1 MLMRKKRAQVT
12 RRVSNKKRTQ
22 VTRREVNKKRRIRGQ
37 SLPVINLPNIN
48 WRVIILLS
56 FFIIPVLLVTMVSN
70 WMQKPENLMIKS
82 VEVQGNLKYLDKAAL
97 QPIIAPFVKTNLYLL
112 NKKSLEEEIEFNH
125 WVYSA
130 SLTSMWPNKLIVKIH
145 EQHPIA
151 FWGDNEGMVNEF
163 GEVIDVDLP
172 QQRSQLPTLYSPF
185 DKGREMVESYV
196 KIRGWMEKFPV
207 DIIKFTEDKR
217 GSWLLKLSNGIKV
230 KVGRKEHER
239 RLRRFI
245 VGYSNQL
252 AAQVKKIDT
261 VDLRYTNG
269 FAVKWI

>member
-1 MLMRKKRAQVT
+1 MRKK
-12 RRVSNKKRTQ
+12 K
-22 VTRREVNKKRRIRGQ
+22 VNGIRF
-37 SLPVINLPNIN
+37 LPIIHLPKMT
-48 WRVIILLS
+48 WRFIIILS
-56 FFIIPVLLVTMVSN
+56 FFIGPLFIVLMISHWIQN
-70 WMQKPENLMIKS
+70 PENLMIKS
-82 VEVQGNLKYLDKAAL
+82 VEIQGNLKYLDRATL

-112 NKKSLEEEIEFNH
+112 DKKGLEEEIEFNH

-130 SLTSMWPNKLIVKIH
+130 SLTSMWPDTLIIKIY

-151 FWGDNEGMVNEF
+151 FWGDNEGMINEF
-163 GEVIDVDLP
+163 GEVIDVNLP
-172 QQRSQLPTLYSPF
+172 QKRNLLPTLYSPF
-185 DKGREMVESYV
+185 DKGREMVENYV
-196 KIRGWMEKFPV
+196 KIRKWMNDLPV

-230 KVGRKEHER
+230 KVGRKEHKR

-245 VGYSNQL
+245 VGYNNQL
-252 AAQVKKIDT
+252 AGQVKKIDT

>member
-1 MLMRKKRAQVT
+1 MRKKKAQVT
-12 RRVSNKKRTQ
+12 RRVSNKKRAQ
-22 VTRREVNKKRRIRGQ
+22 VTRRAVRKKKVKRAPLL
-37 SLPVINLPNIN
+37 SVITLPNMS
-48 WRVIILLS
+48 WRLITILS
-56 FFIIPVLLVTMVSN
+56 FFVVPLLIVIMVSN
-70 WMQKPENLMIKS
+70 WIQKPENLMIKS
-82 VEVQGNLKYLDKAAL
+82 VEVQGNLKYLDRAAL

-130 SLTSMWPNKLIVKIH
+130 SLTSMWPNKLIIKIH

-151 FWGDNEGMVNEF
+151 FWGDNEGMINEF

-172 QQRSQLPTLYSPF
+172 QKRNQLPTLYSPF
-185 DKGREMVESYV
+185 DKGREMVENYV
-196 KIRGWMEKFPV
+196 KIRKWMDDFPV
-207 DIIKFTEDKR
+207 DVVKFTEDKR

-245 VGYSNQL
+245 VGYSHQL